1 MAQTQRF
8 FAVGKMT
15 VLERL
20 KGCPTGAT
28 YHALRLFHTDEEIRE
43 TLAAGLIKS
52 EVRTYANP
60 PMGEVEWFYA
70 KRGKRGYRHE

>member
-1 MAQTQRF
+1 
-8 FAVGKMT
+8 MT

-28 YHALRLFHTDEEIRE
+28 YHALRLFHTDEEIR
-43 TLAAGLIKS
+43 AAVATGEVTS
-52 EVRTYANP
+52 EVRSYANP

-70 KRGKRGYRHE
+70 KRMKGYRS